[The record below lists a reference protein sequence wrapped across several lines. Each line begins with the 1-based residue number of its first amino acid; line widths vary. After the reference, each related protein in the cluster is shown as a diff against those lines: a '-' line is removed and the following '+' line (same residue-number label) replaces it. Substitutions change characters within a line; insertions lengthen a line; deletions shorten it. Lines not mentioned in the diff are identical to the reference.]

1 MSDDINAINNDVNVK
16 REENKLLAVISL
28 IFLSFALGTSE
39 FIVIGVLTDI
49 SESLKITE
57 VMAGS
62 LVSMFALAYSVC
74 TPFSAAIAGKFN
86 RFHFIIFASILFIL
100 GNYLCSLASSYL
112 FLLIIRMFI
121 AIISG
126 ALISVSI
133 SFSPYISTK
142 EKRPMTV
149 AWIYSGFSIASIF
162 GVPIGITISYK
173 FGWRASFIFISVF
186 SILIL
191 IMMFLTLP
199 RNTSIHKVKL
209 ISQFIIFKDIR
220 FILSTFTILFGA
232 ASSYV
237 LYTYLKPIFLNY
249 VHIPNK
255 YISFALLVFGIAVLF
270 SNLLSGKLAENN
282 GVYRLRFIFA
292 SQFLC
297 MIFLPIAF
305 NNEISSALI
314 ILIIGFLM
322 YLMNSPVQLNILD
335 FTERE
340 YPSCLT
346 LASSN
351 NSFSFN
357 FGIALGS
364 FVGSTIF
371 DNYGLKWVGFGGAF
385 LSLLAFLC
393 VVILYNKIDKNVL
406 NV

>member
-1 MSDDINAINNDVNVK
+1 MSNNNDENVISSSTS
-16 REENKLLAVISL
+16 ENRLLAIISL
-28 IFLSFALGTSE
+28 VLLSFALGTSE
-39 FIVIGVLTDI
+39 FIVIGVLTEI
-49 SESLKITE
+49 AEGFNITE
-57 VMAGS
+57 VKAGG

-86 RFHFIIFASILFIL
+86 RFHFIIFAGILFIV
-100 GNYLCSLASSYL
+100 GNFLCSLASNYT
-112 FLLIIRMFI
+112 FLLIVRMFI

-142 EKRPMTV
+142 DKRPMVV

-162 GVPIGITISYK
+162 GVPIGTSISYY
-173 FGWRASFIFISVF
+173 FGWRASFIFISIF
-186 SILIL
+186 SAVMLIL
-191 IMMFLTLP
+191 MFITLP
-199 RNTSIHKVKL
+199 KNTPTHKVKL
-209 ISQFIIFKDIR
+209 LGQFILFKDAR

-249 VHIPNK
+249 IHIPNK
-255 YISFALLVFGIAVLF
+255 YVSAALLVFGVTVLF
-270 SNLLSGKLAENN
+270 SNLLSGKLAEHN
-282 GVYRLRFIFA
+282 GVYRLRYVFMM
-292 SQFLC
+292 QFLC
-297 MIFLPIAF
+297 MIVLPFALL
-305 NNEISSALI
+305 NAVSSSI
-314 ILIIGFLM
+314 VILIIGFLM

-364 FVGSTIF
+364 FVGSSIF
-371 DNYGLKWVGFGGAF
+371 DNFGIRWVGFGGAV
-385 LSLLAFLC
+385 LSVLAFLSIVC
-393 VVILYNKIDKNVL
+393 LYKINNKNDNI
-406 NV
+406 

>member
-149 AWIYSGFSIASIF
+149 AWIYYGFSIASIF
-162 GVPIGITISYK
+162 GVPIGTTISYK

-237 LYTYLKPIFLNY
+237 LYTYLKPIFLNH

-305 NNEISSALI
+305 SNGISSALI

>member
-1 MSDDINAINNDVNVK
+1 MLSDINKISNN
-16 REENKLLAVISL
+16 ENIENIKEKNHLFAVISL
-28 IFLSFALGTSE
+28 VLLSFALGTSE

-62 LVSMFALAYSVC
+62 LVSMFALSYSVC

-86 RFHFIIFASILFIL
+86 RFHFIISAGILFII
-100 GNYLCSLASSYL
+100 GNYLCSLASNYT
-112 FLLIIRMFI
+112 FLVIIRMLI
-121 AIISG
+121 AVISG

-133 SFSPYISTK
+133 SFTPYIVPK

-162 GVPIGITISYK
+162 GVPIGTTISYK

-191 IMMFLTLP
+191 IMMFITLP
-199 RNTSIHKVKL
+199 RNTAIHKVKL
-209 ISQFIIFKDIR
+209 IGQFIIFKDIR
-220 FILSTFTILFGA
+220 FILSIFTILFGA

-249 VHIPNK
+249 IHIPNK
-255 YISFALLVFGIAVLF
+255 YISVALLIFGITVLF

-282 GVYRLRFIFA
+282 GVYRLRYVFII
-292 SQFLC
+292 QFLC
-297 MIFLPIAF
+297 MIILPFAL
-305 NNEISSALI
+305 NNYISSVI
-314 ILIIGFLM
+314 VILIIGFLM
-322 YLMNSPVQLNILD
+322 YLMNSPVQLNVLD
-335 FTERE
+335 FTEKD
-340 YPSCLT
+340 YPSCIT

-364 FVGSTIF
+364 FVGSSIF
-371 DNYGLKWVGFGGAF
+371 YNYGLKWVGFGGAV

-393 VVILYNKIDKNVL
+393 VVILHNKMKKI
-406 NV
+406 